1 MAAIE
6 GAEKTAPM
14 DDKGFA
20 AFAAQIAHLTVR
32 VGNSTIPF
40 LPSVLTKVPRA
51 DSRLSWIKLL
61 ATDSQQFKTHCARSR
76 SAPFV

>member
-6 GAEKTAPM
+6 GCGKTAPI

-32 VGNSTIPF
+32 VGNPIIPF
-40 LPSVLTKVPRA
+40 LPSVLTK
-51 DSRLSWIKLL
+51 SS
-61 ATDSQQFKTHCARSR
+61 
-76 SAPFV
+76 